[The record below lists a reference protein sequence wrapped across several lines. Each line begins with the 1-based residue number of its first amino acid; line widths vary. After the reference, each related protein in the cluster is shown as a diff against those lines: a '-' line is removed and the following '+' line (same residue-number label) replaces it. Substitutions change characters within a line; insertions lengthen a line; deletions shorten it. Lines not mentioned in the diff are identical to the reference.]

1 MLNTSDLAKIFMVVS
16 FALLGSTAMF
26 AWLWTR
32 ARERALRAELERRA
46 PQLDPMVDLQTL
58 SHTVEAMAIEVERIA
73 EGQRFTTRLLT
84 ERKDAVAAPA
94 NRPPERVITPH

>member
-1 MLNTSDLAKIFMVVS
+1 VLNDADLAKIFMVVS
-16 FALLGSTAMF
+16 SALLGSTALF

-32 ARERALRAELERRA
+32 ARERALRAELERR

-58 SHTVEAMAIEVERIA
+58 AHTVDAMAIEVERIA

-84 ERKDAVAAPA
+84 ERKDGVAAPA